1 MAKMVGPFKKNQ
13 NLNGAVRPKSR
24 NVYLEQIMFNS
35 NTRCFVFC
43 VLPNK
48 YLHRQRNEGNNINK
62 LFVFVDAFLK
72 GQNIK
77 RVGTYVTVLSR

>member
-1 MAKMVGPFKKNQ
+1 
-13 NLNGAVRPKSR
+13 
-24 NVYLEQIMFNS
+24 MFNS
-35 NTRCFVFC
+35 NTKWFVFC

-72 GQNIK
+72 G
-77 RVGTYVTVLSR
+77 